1 MTAPDPPARHGPF
14 APFRHRVYLAFWTGA
29 FLSNIGT
36 WMEAV
41 GIGIYITQRTHQAGW
56 TGLVAAA
63 GFLPSGLLGPVGGAL
78 ADRIPRKR
86 LLLTTTGFQT
96 ALAAFLTYLAATGE
110 PAPAVVVLIVFLS
123 GCANALG
130 FPTYQAVLPDLV
142 PRDQIVGAVALS
154 SAQWNLGRVIGPALA
169 SVVIAAGGYAWA
181 FAVNTVSF
189 FAVIAAIG
197 ILHLPPPHHDGST
210 ILRAIRQGVGYVRR
224 DPGLRVVT
232 VYMLINTFLA
242 APFIALV
249 PYMSLEVLHA
259 GKGGTGLLVTLQ
271 GLGAVIMALSLAWL
285 AARFTSRRVMLAALW
300 SLPFAL
306 ALYGVMPNL
315 ALTALTIFVVG
326 LVYFGALSS
335 FMSIAQL
342 RSPAAI
348 RGRVVSILAVILGVL
363 YPIGAVIQGKLA
375 DEIGLREVTVLAG
388 ALMLVALVVMK
399 LRNPRFADA
408 LEEPPAP
415 LDPANTTP
423 TTDGASVDGI
433 PLPSAD
439 PS

>member
-1 MTAPDPPARHGPF
+1 VTVPDPPARLSPF

-29 FLSNIGT
+29 FMSNIGT

-41 GIGIYITQRTHQAGW
+41 GIGIYITSRTGQAGW

-63 GFLPSGLLGPVGGAL
+63 GFLPGGILGPVGGAL

-86 LLLTTTGFQT
+86 LLLTTTGVQT
-96 ALAAFLTYLAATGE
+96 VLAATLTYLAATGE

-130 FPTYQAVLPDLV
+130 FPTFQAVLPDLV
-142 PRDQIVGAVALS
+142 PREQIVGAVALS

-169 SVVIAAGGYAWA
+169 GIVIAAGGYAWA
-181 FAVNTVSF
+181 FAINTLSF
-189 FAVIAAIG
+189 FAVIAAVS
-197 ILHLPPPHHDGST
+197 ILHLPPPKHDGSS
-210 ILRAIRQGVGYVRR
+210 ILRAIKQGVGYVRR

-232 VYMLINTFLA
+232 GYMLINTFLA

-249 PYMSLEVLHA
+249 PYMSLEVLGA
-259 GKGGTGLLVTLQ
+259 GKAGTSLLVTVQ

-285 AARFTSRRVMLAALW
+285 AARFTSRRVMLTALW

-315 ALTALTIFVVG
+315 ALTAVMLFLVG

-342 RSPAAI
+342 RAPAAI
-348 RGRVVSILAVILGVL
+348 RGRVVSLLAVILGVL
-363 YPIGAVIQGKLA
+363 YPLGAVVQGKLA
-375 DEIGLREVTVLAG
+375 DQFGLREVTVLAG
-388 ALMLVALVVMK
+388 ALMLVALVIMK
-399 LRNPRFADA
+399 LWNPRFADA
-408 LEEPPAP
+408 LELPPAP
-415 LDPANTTP
+415 LDPAQTAP

-439 PS
+439 PL

>member
-1 MTAPDPPARHGPF
+1 
-14 APFRHRVYLAFWTGA
+14 
-29 FLSNIGT
+29 
-36 WMEAV
+36 MEAV
-41 GIGIYITQRTHQAGW
+41 AIGIYVTNLTHQAGW

-63 GFLPSGLLGPVGGAL
+63 GFLPGGVLGPVGGAL

-86 LLLTTTGFQT
+86 LLLTTTSVQT
-96 ALAAFLTYLAATGE
+96 VLAGILTYLAATGE

-154 SAQWNLGRVIGPALA
+154 TAQWNLGRVIGPALA
-169 SVVIAAGGYAWA
+169 GIVIAAGGYAWV
-181 FAVNTVSF
+181 FAINTVSF
-189 FAVIAAIG
+189 FAVIAAIS
-197 ILHLPPPHHDGST
+197 ILHLPPPHHDGSS
-210 ILRAIRQGVGYVRR
+210 ILRAIRQGVAYVRR

-232 VYMLINTFLA
+232 GYMLINTFLA

-249 PYMSLEVLHA
+249 PYMSIEVLHA
-259 GKGGTGLLVTLQ
+259 GTGGTGLLVTLQ
-271 GLGAVIMALSLAWL
+271 GIGAVIMALSLAWL

-300 SLPFAL
+300 TLPVVL

-315 ALTALTIFVVG
+315 ALTAVMIFLVG

-348 RGRVVSILAVILGVL
+348 RGRVVSLLAVILGVL
-363 YPIGAVIQGKLA
+363 YPIGSVIQGNLA
-375 DEIGLREVTVLAG
+375 DVIGLRQVTVLAG
-388 ALMLVALVVMK
+388 ALMMVALVVMR

-415 LDPANTTP
+415 LDPGATTAG
-423 TTDGASVDGI
+423 TDGASVDGI